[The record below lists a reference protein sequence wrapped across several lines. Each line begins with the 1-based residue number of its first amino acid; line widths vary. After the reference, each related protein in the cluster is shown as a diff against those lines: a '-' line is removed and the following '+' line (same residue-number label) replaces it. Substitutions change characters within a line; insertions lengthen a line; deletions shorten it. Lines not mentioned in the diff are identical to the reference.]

1 MGVSRRAVL
10 LSGAGAAAA
19 AAAATAAETA
29 LAAGGSVAGGA
40 VGGAGRSVRTEDVG
54 RHGDVG
60 RQEDLS
66 DRYPDER
73 GWVNDCVRRI
83 RALPYEPTPMLE
95 LELPARL
102 RGSRLLV
109 KNESVHPSGSHKHRL
124 AQALFLNALAN
135 GWLTRNSPVVE
146 ASSGSTAISEAWFSK
161 LLGIDFVAV
170 MPSGTTAEKKQAV
183 LDLGGEIVEATGAT
197 ISERA
202 RSEARARR
210 GHFMD
215 QFTYAERAY
224 DWRGDHGMAGEILHQ
239 ADPDWFVMGAGTGG
253 TAASLARY
261 ARYTGHRVRVC
272 VTDPE
277 NSAFFPGWRDND
289 RTVTAKGS
297 RIEGIGRPK
306 VEPSFLFPL
315 VNRMIRVPDAA
326 SIATMRVVG
335 ERLGIAPGGST
346 GTGLYGALK
355 VLGGPSRHREGATVV
370 TVLCDSGE
378 RYLDTYYSDEWLDRQ
393 RIDFRPWRDTVER
406 FLDTGHWVPPRTWRE
421 PHTPRGH
428 MWNM

>member
-1 MGVSRRAVL
+1 MGR
-10 LSGAGAAAA
+10 
-19 AAAATAAETA
+19 
-29 LAAGGSVAGGA
+29 
-40 VGGAGRSVRTEDVG
+40 
-54 RHGDVG
+54 GD
-60 RQEDLS
+60 DLS

-73 GWVNDCVRRI
+73 GWVNARIRQI
-83 RALPYEPTPMLE
+83 RALPYKPTPMLE
-95 LELPARL
+95 LELPTRL

-124 AQALFLNALAN
+124 AEALYLNALAN
-135 GWLTRNSPVVE
+135 GWLVHDSPVVE

-161 LLGIDFVAV
+161 LLGIKFVAV
-170 MPSGTTAEKKQAV
+170 VPSGTTAEKKKAI
-183 LDLGGEIVEATGAT
+183 LELGGEIVEATGAT

-202 RSEARARR
+202 EQEARDRH

-224 DWRGDHGMAGEILHQ
+224 DWRGDHGMAGEILHES
-239 ADPDWFVMGAGTGG
+239 DPDWFVMGAGTGG
-253 TAASLARY
+253 TAASLARH

-289 RTVTAKGS
+289 RTVTATGS

-315 VNRMIRVPDAA
+315 VNRMIRVPDPV
-326 SIATMRVVG
+326 SIATMRVAK
-335 ERLGIAPGGST
+335 ERLGVAPGGST

-355 VLGGPSRHREGATVV
+355 ILRELHRRHETGTVV

-378 RYLDTYYSDEWLDRQ
+378 RYLDTYYSDAWLEQ
-393 RIDFRPWRDTVER
+393 QGIDFRPWVDTVER
-406 FLDTGHWVPPRTWRE
+406 FFETGHWTPPRSWRK
-421 PHTPRGH
+421 PPTPRGL

>member
-10 LSGAGAAAA
+10 LAGAGT
-19 AAAATAAETA
+19 AAATAAVAT
-29 LAAGGSVAGGA
+29 AGGA
-40 VGGAGRSVRTEDVG
+40 VGAGRPARAESVGLD
-54 RHGDVG
+54 D
-60 RQEDLS
+60 DLS

-73 GWVNDCVRRI
+73 GWVNHRIRRI

-95 LELPARL
+95 LELPKRL

-124 AQALFLNALAN
+124 AEALFLNALAN
-135 GWLTRNSPVVE
+135 GWVVRDSPVVE

-161 LLGIDFVAV
+161 LLGIPFVAV
-170 MPSGTTAEKKQAV
+170 VPAGTTTEKKQAI

-202 RSEARARR
+202 RAEARDRQ

-224 DWRGDHGMAGEILHQ
+224 DWRGDHGMAAEILSES
-239 ADPDWFVMGAGTGG
+239 DPDWFVMGAGTGG
-253 TAASLARY
+253 TAASLARH
-261 ARYTGHRVRVC
+261 ARYTGHRARVC

-289 RTVTAKGS
+289 RTVTATGS
-297 RIEGIGRPK
+297 RIEGIGRPT

-315 VNRMIRVPDAA
+315 VNRMIRVPDPL
-326 SIATMRVVG
+326 SIATMRVAK

-355 VLGGPSRHREGATVV
+355 VLRGLHRRHGSGTVV

-378 RYLDTYYSDEWLDRQ
+378 RYLDTYYNDEWLDAQ
-393 RIDFRPWRDTVER
+393 GIDFRPWVGTVER
-406 FLDTGHWVPPRTWRE
+406 FFETGDWTPPRSWHK
-421 PHTPRGH
+421 PPTPRGL

>member
-10 LSGAGAAAA
+10 LAGAGT
-19 AAAATAAETA
+19 AAATATGKA
-29 LAAGGSVAGGA
+29 LAAGGSPENAA
-40 VGGAGRSVRTEDVG
+40 FVGTGRPARADDIG
-54 RHGDVG
+54 QDD
-60 RQEDLS
+60 DLS

-73 GWVNDCVRRI
+73 GWVNHRVRRI
-83 RALPYEPTPMLE
+83 RALPYQPTPMLE
-95 LELPARL
+95 LELPAAL

-124 AQALFLNALAN
+124 AEALFLNALVN
-135 GWLTRNSPVVE
+135 GWLVRDSPVVE

-161 LLGIDFVAV
+161 LLGIKFVAV
-170 MPSGTTAEKKQAV
+170 VPSGTTTEKKQAI
-183 LDLGGEIVEATGAT
+183 LDLDGEIVEATGAT

-202 RSEARARR
+202 QEEARKRH

-224 DWRGDHGMAGEILHQ
+224 DWRGDHGMAGEILSES
-239 ADPDWFVMGAGTGG
+239 DPDWFVMGAGTGG

-315 VNRMIRVPDAA
+315 INRMIRVPDPL
-326 SIATMRVVG
+326 SIATMRVAK

-355 VLGGPSRHREGATVV
+355 VLRELHERRERGTVV

-378 RYLDTYYSDEWLDRQ
+378 RYLDTYYNDTWLDQ
-393 RIDFRPWRDTVER
+393 QGIDFRPWMDTVDR
-406 FLDTGHWVPPRTWRE
+406 FFETGRWTPPRSWKTS
-421 PHTPRGH
+421 PTPRGL

>member
-10 LSGAGAAAA
+10 LAGAGT
-19 AAAATAAETA
+19 AAATVGVTTAGTAPAAD
-29 LAAGGSVAGGA
+29 GSLTDTA
-40 VGGAGRSVRTEDVG
+40 VGRAGRSARAEDVVRTD
-54 RHGDVG
+54 D
-60 RQEDLS
+60 DLS

-73 GWVNDCVRRI
+73 RWVNDRIQRI
-83 RALPYEPTPMLE
+83 RALPYKPTPMLE

-124 AQALFLNALAN
+124 AEALFLNALAN
-135 GWLTRNSPVVE
+135 GWLVRSSPVVE

-161 LLGIDFVAV
+161 LLGIKFVAV
-170 MPSGTTAEKKQAV
+170 VPSGTTTEKKQKIR
-183 LDLGGEIVEATGAT
+183 DYGGEIVEATGAT

-202 RSEARARR
+202 AQEAHDRH

-224 DWRGDHGMAGEILHQ
+224 DWRGDRGMAAEILGES
-239 ADPDWFVMGAGTGG
+239 DPDWFVMGAGTGG
-253 TAASLARY
+253 TATSLARY

-297 RIEGIGRPK
+297 RIEGIGRPT

-315 VNRMIRVPDAA
+315 VNRMIRVPDPL
-326 SIATMRVVG
+326 SIATMRVAK

-355 VLGGPSRHREGATVV
+355 VLRGLHRRRERGTVV

-378 RYLDTYYSDEWLDRQ
+378 RYLDTYYSDTWLDQ
-393 RIDFRPWRDTVER
+393 QGIDFRPWVDTV
-406 FLDTGHWVPPRTWRE
+406 
-421 PHTPRGH
+421 
-428 MWNM
+428 